1 MKNVVIPRE
10 ELEELYVQ
18 NELSTRE
25 LCKHFGCS
33 YKTIAKIL
41 KRYDIRPRDLF
52 ESWRVRRKHKLGHI
66 TADYLR
72 EEYLEKRISI
82 KNLAIKLS
90 IHHQTLRRLFREF
103 GIRTMSKSEA
113 MRGKKKSEEHRLK
126 ILAVPRPTK
135 DTSIER
141 LVEGELSRREIGH
154 YKHLPIL
161 GVCQSDKAFPDEKIA
176 VFCDGDYWH
185 SIPKAIVKDVRVNRV
200 LTENGWLVLRFSE
213 KDIKESPTKVV
224 DKIVIELTK
233 RRKANGCS
241 SAQVEKEN
249 RVFIV

>member
-1 MKNVVIPRE
+1 MQKVIIPKE
-10 ELEELYVQ
+10 ELEELYFAKQ
-18 NELSTRE
+18 FSIRE
-25 LCKHFGCS
+25 ICRHYRHDF
-33 YKTIAKIL
+33 KTVSSAFRAYGL
-41 KRYDIRPRDLF
+41 KLRNVF
-52 ESWRVRRKHKLGHI
+52 EEWEVRRKRRFSHI
-66 TADYLR
+66 SYEFLR
-72 EEYLEKRISI
+72 DEYLVKRVSI

-90 IHHQTLRRLFREF
+90 IHRQTLRRLFKEF

-126 ILAVPRPTK
+126 ILAVPRPMK

-141 LVEGELSRREIGH
+141 LVEEELSRREIGH

-185 SIPKAIVKDVRVNRV
+185 SIPKAIVKDARVNQV
-200 LTENGWLVLRFSE
+200 LAENGWLVLRFSE

-249 RVFIV
+249 RVSIV